1 MKTKIF
7 FISILIFTIFVSS
20 FAAEKPTRSKT
31 LKGEVVID
39 NLIQGLNSN
48 NEGLKSSSAYYLG
61 ELKSTHAVI
70 PLLRVLKDD
79 PNDESRIMAA
89 LSLIKIGDG
98 RGVYA
103 VKQASKYDSSERVRK
118 LCAGFYNDFLLN
130 K

>member
-7 FISILIFTIFVSS
+7 FISILVFTIFVSS

-31 LKGEVVID
+31 LKGEVVIE

-70 PLLRVLKDD
+70 PFKSVER
-79 PNDESRIMAA
+79 R
-89 LSLIKIGDG
+89 
-98 RGVYA
+98 
-103 VKQASKYDSSERVRK
+103 SE
-118 LCAGFYNDFLLN
+118 
-130 K
+130 